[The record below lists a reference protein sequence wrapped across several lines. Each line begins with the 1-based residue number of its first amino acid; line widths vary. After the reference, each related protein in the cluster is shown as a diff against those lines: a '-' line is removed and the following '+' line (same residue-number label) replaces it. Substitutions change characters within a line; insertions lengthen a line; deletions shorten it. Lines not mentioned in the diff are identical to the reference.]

1 MIKQEFPLEPGISNS
16 SILFWEVL
24 FVLGHAF
31 NSHPGTLRL
40 CPGFH
45 ILLLQK
51 LKVNQGESLGFS
63 LVSYKHAHS
72 SVHAF
77 GPKDIRGLLDSQ
89 EYVSAF
95 RSSLWT
101 SYDPAFLV
109 NHFVQDF
116 VSLNYY
122 LLLQAAVMFTCFW
135 LFSTN
140 VHGGIGSCTGWALSQ
155 VK

>member
-1 MIKQEFPLEPGISNS
+1 M
-16 SILFWEVL
+16 
-24 FVLGHAF
+24 LGHAF

-77 GPKDIRGLLDSQ
+77 GPKDIRGLLDFQ

-101 SYDPAFLV
+101 SYDRSMNEKSFLNGLGNSYRAEQV
-109 NHFVQDF
+109 LIFF
-116 VSLNYY
+116 P
-122 LLLQAAVMFTCFW
+122 W
-135 LFSTN
+135 L
-140 VHGGIGSCTGWALSQ
+140 
-155 VK
+155 